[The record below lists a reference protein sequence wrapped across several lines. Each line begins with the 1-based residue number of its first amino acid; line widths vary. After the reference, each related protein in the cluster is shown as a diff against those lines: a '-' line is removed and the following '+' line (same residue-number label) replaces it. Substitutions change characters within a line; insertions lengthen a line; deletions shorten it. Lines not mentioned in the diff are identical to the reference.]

1 MKNRSRKKRW
11 ISKTVWCQKHDWMTC
26 ALKNKTRGITRTTH
40 PFFTM
45 LWGTTDQ
52 VVWLE
57 WLSNSRQKGVVKR
70 TKKEKVRQT

>member
-1 MKNRSRKKRW
+1 
-11 ISKTVWCQKHDWMTC
+11 MTC

-57 WLSNSRQKGVVKR
+57 WLSDSRQKGVVKR